1 MRQWHRGCPA
11 RYPRACYRD
20 GRHRACQRCG
30 VPHRP
35 GGRFVLADDTAAA
48 DQARQCAAAMWAD
61 DRASQALGMRL
72 ESVAPGRATMAMRV
86 REDMVNGHGICHGG
100 YLATLADSAFAFA
113 CNTYN
118 EVTVAAGFE
127 VTFVASA
134 SLGDEL
140 VAEACERV
148 RYGRSGIYDVTVR
161 HVTGDDPGGRVVAEF
176 RGRSRGLGR
185 PILIPADSS

>member
-1 MRQWHRGCPA
+1 
-11 RYPRACYRD
+11 
-20 GRHRACQRCG
+20 
-30 VPHRP
+30 
-35 GGRFVLADDTAAA
+35 VLADDTAAA